1 MEEEE
6 EERAALV
13 GVNNARSTEE
23 VSSVH
28 QEDDND
34 DEEERMVVGVAL
46 SFLFCLGGPPW
57 SRVTSRAPSVEIVKS
72 VLSCPVLSCPA
83 LPCPA
88 AGARVLG
95 LPWSCSVV
103 SRAARTRIRSSSTKQ
118 QEAATKQARTKH
130 HKLLLF
136 LPWQGH
142 PLACVP
148 HCAWSLLLVRFL
160 QRDTDSE
167 PNLIMTSPLI

>member
-1 MEEEE
+1 MGGGDSLEEEE

-46 SFLFCLGGPPW
+46 SFLFCLGGSPW

-72 VLSCPVLSCPA
+72 VLSCPVLPCPA
-83 LPCPA
+83 LLRGHECWGCLGA
-88 AGARVLG
+88 VQSSAGQQGREFAPQARNSKKQPRSRHGRSTTSSSCSSHGKGTHWRVCHIVLG
-95 LPWSCSVV
+95 RFFWFVSC
-103 SRAARTRIRSSSTKQ
+103 RETPIRN
-118 QEAATKQARTKH
+118 
-130 HKLLLF
+130 
-136 LPWQGH
+136 P
-142 PLACVP
+142 
-148 HCAWSLLLVRFL
+148 
-160 QRDTDSE
+160 
-167 PNLIMTSPLI
+167 I